1 MPKSKTSIALTEEG
15 LKAYK
20 ELALY
25 LKSKYGKCK
34 GLLGEEI
41 AKAIK
46 LYVQQLKTSE
56 GTPQSPQPQLSVTV
70 EKAKES
76 KPIEHRET
84 AKDLEQKVE
93 GLTKRLE
100 DLESIKQKVEGLE
113 KELKATGETVKSLTK
128 NMADI
133 SNKIDEY
140 VKQRLEQILKTM
152 ISKITEA
159 VTSKIDEHCF
169 MVCGSIEERR
179 ASLEELLRPTLKKLK
194 DEIKQEVK
202 NEIMKAIEE
211 KKQEEKKGFLW

>member
-1 MPKSKTSIALTEEG
+1 MPKTKTSIALTEEG

-46 LYVQQLKTSE
+46 FYVQQLKASE
-56 GTPQSPQPQLSVTV
+56 GAPQSPQPQLLITV

-84 AKDLEQKVE
+84 VKELEQKVE

-100 DLESIKQKVEGLE
+100 DLE
-113 KELKATGETVKSLTK
+113 KELKATGEIVKSLAK
-128 NMADI
+128 NMIDLG
-133 SNKIDEY
+133 NKTDEY
-140 VKQRLEQILKTM
+140 IKQRLEQALKTT
-152 ISKITEA
+152 IPKIKEA
-159 VTSKIDEHCF
+159 VISEIDEHCF
-169 MVCGSIEERR
+169 MICGSREERR
-179 ASLEELLRPTLKKLK
+179 ASLEELLSPSFKKLK